1 MPPHGTA
8 GFFALRSDSARRSAL
23 GSELQVP
30 GDRWRLLENSSCRAF
45 VGQVNPGA
53 LTWKLDFSDYDY
65 MVLLSRARLV
75 ATNQTTGKG
84 DFRVPDLFGCST
96 CIHGPLVP
104 PFPSAARARTPTH
117 GRVPRSAR
125 SESSGATLAQGL
137 GAFAGFSCTSCDVPP
152 RFPRDSPRIF
162 RVLCVDCVR
171 RRIRRNG
178 RRGGVLLPEVRA
190 RAFLY
195 HDRWRRIATRAVASA
210 TSCSGRAPQASGS
223 CASSTLPTEL
233 RVLRAGRSSRALGAS
248 PSGGGDPR
256 RGIPRARR
264 PHALQRPPHL
274 PRDP

>member
-1 MPPHGTA
+1 
-8 GFFALRSDSARRSAL
+8 
-23 GSELQVP
+23 
-30 GDRWRLLENSSCRAF
+30 
-45 VGQVNPGA
+45 
-53 LTWKLDFSDYDY
+53 

-125 SESSGATLAQGL
+125 SESSGATLARGL

-171 RRIRRNG
+171 RRIRRNAVVAEASFSLRSG
-178 RRGGVLLPEVRA
+178 P

-195 HDRWRRIATRAVASA
+195 HDRWRRASRRVRSRPRRRAAVAS
-210 TSCSGRAPQASGS
+210 PQARPARAHPRRCRRSS
-223 CASSTLPTEL
+223 ASLC
-233 RVLRAGRSSRALGAS
+233 AGRSL
-248 PSGGGDPR
+248 
-256 RGIPRARR
+256 RGPLAPPQAAAAILDAAFPAVRGVRT
-264 PHALQRPPHL
+264 PLQRPPHL